1 MPTTI
6 ETRILSPTCSHT
18 GMKLSLSVRV
28 AEAPCKTRLNV
39 PFADVVQLAAEY
51 GYSAICLRASAGG
64 IGTPREEL
72 LRMRDEVAR
81 AGLVISMVT
90 ADSDVPLNNEH
101 GPDSLQNI
109 GPSLDVAEAVG
120 CDLIRVCLKQASDI
134 EPAKRA
140 ADLAAERGIRLAHQC
155 HTTTLFEEVEPSIAL
170 LKRINRRNF
179 GLIYEP
185 INLLICG
192 QPYGLADARS
202 VRALPDERLPAKSSA
217 RSAGAGGARDLVP
230 GRAAVSPHPPLGARR
245 RRLFGSRAGTAGDR
259 LRRFRHRHQ
268 AYAELMGPEE
278 ATVKSADYLRS
289 LGVDS
294 NRALPSRGVPCPR
307 H

>member
-1 MPTTI
+1 
-6 ETRILSPTCSHT
+6 
-18 GMKLSLSVRV
+18 MKLSLSVRV

-39 PFADVVQLAAEY
+39 PFTDVVQLAAEY

-64 IGTPREEL
+64 VGTPRDEL
-72 LRMRDEVAR
+72 IRIRDEVAR

-134 EPAKRA
+134 DPAKRA

-155 HTTTLFEEVEPSIAL
+155 HTASLFEEVEPSIAV
-170 LKRINRRNF
+170 LKQINRRNF

-185 INLLICG
+185 INLLVCG
-192 QPYGLADARS
+192 QPYGLETLEAFAPYLMNVYLQNHRLDPQGPA
-202 VRALPDERLPAKSSA
+202 ALETWCLGERCFHHIPLWEP
-217 RSAGAGGARDLVP
+217 GGVDFSEVMRGLQAIGYEGFVT
-230 GRAAVSPHPPLGARR
+230 V
-245 RRLFGSRAGTAGDR
+245 
-259 LRRFRHRHQ
+259 HQ
-268 AYAELMGPEE
+268 AYAELMGPRE
-278 ATVKSADYLRS
+278 ATAKSATYLRS
-289 LGVDS
+289 LGIDS
-294 NRALPSRGVPCPR
+294 KQQRRI
-307 H
+307 